1 MTRRS
6 SISSARS
13 GCGTVSPRPRTAT
26 GTDLASVYESAAA
39 AASSAGNVRRA
50 VELARLA
57 IERGRDGNTA
67 SPGEAWARRT
77 DRLAWYLSE
86 LGDQAGALAV
96 VDHAVGWVGSDFP
109 GIGTARLLTTRG
121 MLLWGMGRYPEIV
134 RTAEATMDAARRSG
148 DVGIE
153 ASALL
158 GVGAG
163 RAAYGLLELGI
174 ADLRE
179 AHALFMAAA
188 DPRTGIAT
196 SQLSY
201 ALCLGGRHVE
211 ADAVI
216 LDELDRQAEIGTLR
230 RFRPFLV
237 TDLVDGYIDL
247 GRWDEAV
254 ALCEAELA
262 QGDGGRP
269 APWYLELLAE
279 IRAKRGD
286 VDEAGE
292 LLGAASAAVGPGD
305 AVIDRV
311 WVMRAAIVLGRI
323 EGNIDR
329 VRSAI
334 DEALS
339 ISADTAHDAP
349 LWWLLSAALAA
360 EADEADHAMRRRDEG
375 GVATA
380 QARGRRLVR
389 ILDEAASALG
399 SDDRQWPPTL
409 RAYVRHGAADHLR
422 LEGHSDIPA
431 WVAAIAAYD
440 DLGYVHDAATCRL
453 RLAETILASGG
464 SREEAVSLLRAAAD
478 TAIRLRADPL
488 HAEVAG
494 LARRARIDL
503 GTGEQA
509 DDLGVGLT
517 AREREVLALLA
528 DGRSNREIG
537 EALFISEKTASVHV
551 SNILGKLGVSSRG
564 AAVAMAV
571 RLGFG
576 GTPGAATPG
585 IGGVS
590 PAASARRDAPS
601 GRSG

>member
-1 MTRRS
+1 
-6 SISSARS
+6 
-13 GCGTVSPRPRTAT
+13 
-26 GTDLASVYESAAA
+26 
-39 AASSAGNVRRA
+39 
-50 VELARLA
+50 
-57 IERGRDGNTA
+57 
-67 SPGEAWARRT
+67 
-77 DRLAWYLSE
+77 
-86 LGDQAGALAV
+86 
-96 VDHAVGWVGSDFP
+96 
-109 GIGTARLLTTRG
+109 
-121 MLLWGMGRYPEIV
+121 
-134 RTAEATMDAARRSG
+134 
-148 DVGIE
+148 
-153 ASALL
+153 
-158 GVGAG
+158 
-163 RAAYGLLELGI
+163 
-174 ADLRE
+174 
-179 AHALFMAAA
+179 MAAA

-216 LDELDRQAEIGTLR
+216 RDELDRQAEIGTLR

-262 QGDGGRP
+262 QADGGRP
-269 APWYLELLAE
+269 APWYLESLAE

-286 VDEAGE
+286 VEEAGE

-349 LWWLLSAALAA
+349 LWWLLCAALAA

-409 RAYVRHGAADHLR
+409 RAYVRHGAADRLR
-422 LEGHSDIPA
+422 LEGDSDIPA

-440 DLGYVHDAATCRL
+440 DLGTSTTRRA
-453 RLAETILASGG
+453 
-464 SREEAVSLLRAAAD
+464 AVSAWPR
-478 TAIRLRADPL
+478 RSWRP
-488 HAEVAG
+488 VA
-494 LARRARIDL
+494 RARKPCPCCAL
-503 GTGEQA
+503 RPTRRCGS
-509 DDLGVGLT
+509 
-517 AREREVLALLA
+517 ERIRCTQRWPAL
-528 DGRSNREIG
+528 
-537 EALFISEKTASVHV
+537 
-551 SNILGKLGVSSRG
+551 
-564 AAVAMAV
+564 
-571 RLGFG
+571 
-576 GTPGAATPG
+576 
-585 IGGVS
+585 
-590 PAASARRDAPS
+590 PAARASTSAPASRPTTWAS
-601 GRSG
+601 A